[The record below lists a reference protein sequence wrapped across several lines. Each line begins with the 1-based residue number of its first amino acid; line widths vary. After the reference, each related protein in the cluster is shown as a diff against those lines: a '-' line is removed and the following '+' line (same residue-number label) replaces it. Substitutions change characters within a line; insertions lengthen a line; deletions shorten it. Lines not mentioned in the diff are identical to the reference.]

1 VRLSSK
7 PVVTTVLVNAVILFI
22 LLYRTAIS
30 TNFDL
35 GFWGVMLKA
44 AYLIFL
50 ISMFVRASRLKRR
63 VAELMVAA
71 ANRAGL
77 ERVSGKKS
85 KPAPAAP

>member
-1 VRLSSK
+1 
-7 PVVTTVLVNAVILFI
+7 
-22 LLYRTAIS
+22 
-30 TNFDL
+30 
-35 GFWGVMLKA
+35 
-44 AYLIFL
+44 
-50 ISMFVRASRLKRR
+50 MFVRASRLKRR